1 MNDEHKVAL
10 ITGASRGVGLET
22 ASHLLAHG
30 WSVAMFSRSATG
42 HEALLETYGSA
53 RVLAIAAD
61 VRNEASVT
69 AGINRTVA
77 HFGHLDLVVANAGIG
92 ARASIT
98 EFPTE
103 AWENII
109 ATNLHG
115 AFYTVKHAVPS
126 LIERQGQII
135 VIGSLAAVHA
145 YAGGAAY
152 NASKFGLLGFT
163 EAIMQDLRPHGVRV
177 STILPGSIA
186 TSFSGKHNVDDSWKI
201 GAADVAETI
210 RYLTTVPARTLP
222 SRIELRPTKTG
233 G

>member
-30 WSVAMFSRSATG
+30 WSVALFSRSAAG
-42 HEALLETYGSA
+42 HEPLLESYGSA
-53 RVLAIAAD
+53 RVLAVPVD
-61 VRNEASVT
+61 VRNEEHVANGVAQT
-69 AGINRTVA
+69 LA
-77 HFGHLDLVVANAGIG
+77 HFGKLDLVVANAGIG

-98 EFPTE
+98 ELSTE
-103 AWENII
+103 VWENII

-115 AFYTVKHAVPS
+115 AFYTVKHTVAS

-135 VIGSLAAVHA
+135 VIGSLAGVHA

-163 EAIMQDLRPHGVRV
+163 EAMMQDLRPHGVRV

-186 TSFSGKHNVDDSWKI
+186 TSFSGKAVTDDSWKI

-222 SRIELRPTKTG
+222 ARIELRPTKTG

>member
-1 MNDEHKVAL
+1 MNDEQKVAL
-10 ITGASRGVGLET
+10 ITGASRGVGFET
-22 ASHLLAHG
+22 ASHLLEHG
-30 WSVAMFSRSATG
+30 WSVSMFSRSATG
-42 HEALLETYGSA
+42 HEGLLEMYGGE
-53 RVLAIAAD
+53 RVLAVTVD
-61 VRNEASVT
+61 VRSEAGVI
-69 AGINRTVA
+69 AGVNQTLA
-77 HFGHLDLVVANAGIG
+77 HFGKIDLVVANAGIG
-92 ARASIT
+92 ARANIT
-98 EFPTE
+98 EFPTD

-115 AFYTVKHAVPS
+115 AFYTVKHTVPA
-126 LIERQGQII
+126 LIEAAGQII

-163 EAIMQDLRPHGVRV
+163 EAVMQDLRPLGVRV

-186 TSFSGKHNVDDSWKI
+186 TSFSGKPGVDNSWKI
-201 GAADVAETI
+201 GATDVAETI